1 MNRAYGHL
9 PPRYV
14 PYISPLSMFY
24 TINRPI
30 SVKGISPRLVPVI
43 CFVLLTLLLAA
54 CDSSNAGD
62 IEGPVGTAEC
72 TVSDPPQINACDLPQ
87 DQIFFGCSG
96 RDCIPSL
103 TDPALVEM
111 NQVSYLDD
119 RDRVIGLML
128 DGNPV
133 AIPHNILWWH
143 EIINYDGNSDQIA
156 VTYCPLTGSSIVFD
170 RAAIGGA
177 ELGVS
182 GLLYQNN
189 LIMYD
194 RNETEALWSQML
206 TGARCNS
213 SKGVTLATISH
224 VEMTWGGWK
233 ELHPATQVISGNT
246 GFNRNYRQYPYDD
259 YEIES
264 NSDLLFPMDNLD
276 CRRPPKERV
285 LGIPGEDGAAL
296 TFPFGMLDER
306 GAKAVVKTNFEG
318 QDILV
323 LWDREKRSA
332 VAFRPETAGGV
343 AVDIMVQNE
352 AFVDVTTNSVF
363 QLDGLAVEGDLA
375 GRSLQSIDEAYVAF
389 WFAWP
394 AFHPNTMIF

>member
-1 MNRAYGHL
+1 MLYSLHANKFILNRIALSRFL
-9 PPRYV
+9 PG
-14 PYISPLSMFY
+14 IFLLCA
-24 TINRPI
+24 
-30 SVKGISPRLVPVI
+30 SVLIVG
-43 CFVLLTLLLAA
+43 
-54 CDSSNAGD
+54 CDASASGD
-62 IEGPVGTAEC
+62 LDDMSRTTDC
-72 TVSDPPQINACDLPQ
+72 SVSEPTQVNACDLP
-87 DQIFFGCSG
+87 DDEIFLGCSG
-96 RDCIPSL
+96 RDCIPAL
-103 TDPALVEM
+103 TNPSLVESD
-111 NQVSYLDD
+111 QISYLNDG
-119 RDRVIGLML
+119 DRVIGLIL
-128 DGNPV
+128 DGSPV

-143 EIINYDGNSDQIA
+143 EIINYDGVTDQIA

-194 RNETEALWSQML
+194 RNESQALWSQML

-233 ELHPATQVISGNT
+233 ELHPGSQVISGST
-246 GFNRNYRQYPYDD
+246 GFSRNYTQYPYDD

-264 NSDLLFPMDNLD
+264 NSDLLFPLENLD

-285 LGIPGEDGAAL
+285 LGIPGEDGTAL
-296 TFPFGMLDER
+296 TFPFGMLDEM
-306 GAKAVVKTNFEG
+306 GAKVVVQTNFEG
-318 QDILV
+318 QEVVV

-332 VAFRPETAGGV
+332 VAFNPETEDGV
-343 AVDIMVQNE
+343 AVDISVQNDR
-352 AFVDVTTNSVF
+352 FVDVISNSVF
-363 QLDGLAVEGDLA
+363 QPDGLSVEGSLA
-375 GRSLQSIDEAYVAF
+375 SQSLRSIEEAYVAF

-394 AFHPNTMIF
+394 AFHPNTMIFK